1 MSAAD
6 TCRAIFDH
14 NPNPMVV
21 YDETSLSILAV
32 NDAMVARYGY
42 SHEEFLAMRIL
53 DYRTKEDA
61 SRLSRNLATNPGEQN
76 RGVWRHRTKSGE
88 VIEADVT
95 TVRHLSEGRFV
106 RISILRDVTDWNRAL
121 RELRDSE
128 RNWRRL
134 FNAVADAL
142 VVIDVGAGRVLEMN
156 DIALAMYGYARDEVS
171 GLPAAALCAEP
182 GPIPGRFADARRHRR
197 KDGTEF
203 PVEVRNSEI
212 ESEEGP
218 RIVAAVRDITARM
231 ESERRLIET
240 ESRLRQ
246 AQKMEAVGRLAG
258 GIAHDFNNLLT
269 AILGLSEVSIAALP
283 VGHQVRADLEEIR
296 RTGVRAA
303 TLTGQ
308 LLAFSR
314 RQVIEPRPFDLND
327 AVLSMAKLLRRV
339 IGEHIEL
346 SVVPGARPAVVR
358 ADPGQIEQLVMN
370 LAVNARD
377 AMSEGGKLTIEAG
390 LIELDVSSAAAYDGL
405 AAGAYARLI
414 VTDTGPGVPDAARPH
429 LFEPF
434 FTTKERG
441 KGTGLG
447 LATCYGIAKQN
458 GGAVICRS
466 DSGQGAVFEV
476 LLPRHA
482 ADLAKE
488 NSGAP
493 VPPPPRGN
501 ETVLIAEDEAP
512 IRRLSTRILGSLG
525 YTVLEAPDGEEALE
539 VLAGDRE
546 RRVRLALIDMVMP
559 KLGGVKLAEAIAR
572 VRPDVRVLF
581 TSGYTEDA
589 IPGRAVFESG
599 AEFLSKPYT
608 VGELGTRIRATLDAV
623 PSAQAQ

>member
-1 MSAAD
+1 MSVAD
-6 TCRAIFDH
+6 TCRAIFDR

-21 YDETSLSILAV
+21 YDESTLRILAV

-42 SHEEFLAMRIL
+42 THDEFLAMNIL
-53 DYRTKEDA
+53 DYRSQDEA
-61 SRLSRNLATNPGEQN
+61 SRLSRSLATNPGDQN

-88 VIEADVT
+88 LIEADVT

-106 RISILRDVTDWNRAL
+106 RISILRDVTGWNRAL

-156 DIALAMYGYARDEVS
+156 DIALAMYGYSRDEAA

-182 GPIPGRFADARRHRR
+182 GPILGGFADARRHRR
-197 KDGTEF
+197 KDGAEF
-203 PVEVRNSEI
+203 PVEVRTSEI
-212 ESEEGP
+212 ESEAGS
-218 RIVAAVRDITARM
+218 RVVAAVRDVTARV
-231 ESERRLIET
+231 ESERLLMET
-240 ESRLRQ
+240 ETRLRQ

-269 AILGLSEVSIAALP
+269 AILGLSEMSIAALP

-296 RTGVRAA
+296 RTGARAA
-303 TLTGQ
+303 ALTGQ

-327 AVLSMAKLLRRV
+327 AVLSMAMLLRRV

-346 SVVPGARPAVVR
+346 SVVPGPRPAVVR

-390 LIELDVSSAAAYDGL
+390 LVELDAGAVAAYDGL
-405 AAGAYARLI
+405 AAGVYARL
-414 VTDTGPGVPDAARPH
+414 VVSDTGPGVPAAARPH

-434 FTTKERG
+434 FTTKEQG

-458 GGAVICRS
+458 GGAIVCRS
-466 DSGQGAVFEV
+466 AGGQGASFEV
-476 LLPRHA
+476 LLPQHA
-482 ADLAKE
+482 AEISEPRAAV
-488 NSGAP
+488 SAP
-493 VPPPPRGN
+493 TPRGT

-512 IRRLSTRILGSLG
+512 IRRLSTRILGALG

-539 VLAGDRE
+539 VLRGDRE

-559 KLGGVKLAEAIAR
+559 KLGGVKLAEAIALL
-572 VRPDVRVLF
+572 RPDVRVLF

-599 AEFLSKPYT
+599 AEFLSKPYS
-608 VGELGTRIRATLDAV
+608 VGQLGARIRATLDAV
-623 PSAQAQ
+623 RLA